1 MSGKGRLDCPD
12 TVESAVHFLMKL
24 AADGW
29 GIKSVEY
36 EIEHGKVAKSAN
48 RLPVEATLK
57 IRLIPAN

>member
-1 MSGKGRLDCPD
+1 MDCPD

-36 EIEHGKVAKSAN
+36 EIEHGKATKNAT
-48 RLPVEATLK
+48 RMPVGATLK
-57 IRLIPAN
+57 IRLIPGT